1 MRLLFHTCCG
11 PCASGSVPALLEE
24 GIKPDLYW
32 YNPNIHPFT
41 EYSKRRESLAG
52 FASSRNLDLRIEDEY
67 GLRSFIRTVY
77 REGDPDPFGFRKSV
91 PDTEAG
97 PKNGNRRCASCY
109 RMRLEKTAAWGA
121 ENGYSHFST
130 SLLVSPWQDHEC
142 IMKTAEELA
151 GVYGIAFFYR
161 DFRPRYREGQKE
173 ARNMELYMQKY
184 CGCIFSEEE
193 RYAAQRI

>member
-1 MRLLFHTCCG
+1 MRLVFHTCCG

-52 FASSRNLDLRIEDEY
+52 FAASRNLDLRIEEEY
-67 GLRSFIRTVY
+67 GLRSFIRIVY
-77 REGDPDPFGFRKSV
+77 QEGNLDPAGSRLRG

-109 RMRLEKTAAWGA
+109 RMRLEKTARFGA

-142 IMKTAEELA
+142 IKKTAEELA
-151 GVYGIAFFYR
+151 DVYGIAFFYR

-173 ARNMELYMQKY
+173 ARAAGLYMQKY

-193 RYAAQRI
+193 RYAGIRI

>member
-1 MRLLFHTCCG
+1 
-11 PCASGSVPALLEE
+11 LEE

-52 FASSRNLDLRIEDEY
+52 FASSRNLDLRIEEEY
-67 GLRSFIRTVY
+67 GLRSFIRVVY
-77 REGDPDPFGFRKSV
+77 REGDLDPFGSRLSV
-91 PDTEAG
+91 PVPDAG

-109 RMRLEKTAAWGA
+109 RMRLEKTAACGA

-142 IMKTAEELA
+142 IKKTAEELA
-151 GVYGIAFFYR
+151 DVYGIAFFYR

-173 ARNMELYMQKY
+173 AREAGLYMQKY

-193 RYAAQRI
+193 RYAAKRI